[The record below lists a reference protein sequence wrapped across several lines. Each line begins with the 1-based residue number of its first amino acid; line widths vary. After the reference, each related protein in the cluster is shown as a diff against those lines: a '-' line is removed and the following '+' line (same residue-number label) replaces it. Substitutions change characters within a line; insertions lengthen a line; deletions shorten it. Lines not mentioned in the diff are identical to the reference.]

1 MSEDKKKSLFDDG
14 DDLFATTT
22 PKTENKKDD
31 GSQSIATSLF
41 GASAFFA
48 SAKTMSSS
56 PTPLED
62 AFKFFSGSPVQAK
75 QGDNT
80 KLVQAENVK
89 HTMDLADKLIAELS
103 VMTSKIKENMP
114 ASAQMVD
121 KYVSFAQKYSDT
133 LPKTKDWSDMG
144 RNDNLEALQYL
155 VAMLKN
161 HCDSVVRIIENAFNE
176 HYKDLFEV
184 KDESMREEIEQNYN
198 AKFAEKELLI
208 SRYKTLFYE
217 YIVYYE
223 STIAEARKQRS
234 SRLK

>member
-1 MSEDKKKSLFDDG
+1 MSEEKKIELVEE
-14 DDLFATTT
+14 DLFASTTS
-22 PKTENKKDD
+22 KTENK
-31 GSQSIATSLF
+31 SETEAPATAASLF

-48 SAKTMSSS
+48 SAKSMPSS
-56 PTPLED
+56 PTPFED

-144 RNDNLEALQYL
+144 RNDNLEALQHL

-161 HCDSVVRIIENAFNE
+161 HCDNVVRIIENAFNE

-184 KDESMREEIEQNYN
+184 KEESMREEIEQNYN

-217 YIVYYE
+217 YIVYFE

>member
-1 MSEDKKKSLFDDG
+1 MSEDKKRELLED
-14 DDLFATTT
+14 DDLFASSTSN
-22 PKTENKKDD
+22 PENKKDGD
-31 GSQSIATSLF
+31 SQGSATSLF

-48 SAKTMSSS
+48 SAKAMPSS
-56 PTPLED
+56 PTPFED

-184 KDESMREEIEQNYN
+184 KNESVREEIEQNYN

-217 YIVYYE
+217 YIVYFE